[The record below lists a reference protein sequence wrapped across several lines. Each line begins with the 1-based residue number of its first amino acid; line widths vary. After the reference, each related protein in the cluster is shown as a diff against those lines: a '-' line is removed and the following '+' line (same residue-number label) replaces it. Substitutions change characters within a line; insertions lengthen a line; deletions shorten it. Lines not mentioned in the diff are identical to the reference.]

1 LFVQINAF
9 AQENVSQS
17 KLELCKKVIFDKK
30 ATDTE
35 LKKLRV
41 YLQDDDQLVIK
52 SAANALSAANDT
64 SKETILALTKNL
76 DSVVDT
82 ISWDLNFRDTKD
94 EVTRASAAF
103 ALLKLGDKGKAVL
116 KNRVKNAPTL
126 RGKAEA
132 VMALRSSSDPRD
144 TIGLGAEMNRIYTS
158 ISAIL
163 NPSPSVDSKSLLKD
177 PEFKRQDITKEWN
190 LVKNGTKGKVVYNN
204 QSRTPG
210 SGSLKL
216 VKESHDGEL
225 YVRTNNTIKLTA
237 EENSLVRIYF
247 RSDDVPSN
255 STFQIVFEDKQGNIT
270 VGDEKYS
277 GEAQTFMRN
286 LPVGQWSKRFAFIKP
301 KETKEYYIGFIF
313 RGNAATV
320 YVDDVTIPATN
331 VSLNFFPVES
341 QFNEA
346 NRTVLSQRA
355 ELKKASLKKVGD
367 KVRLTLNDKA
377 VVPAMHHVV
386 GPTGQFAEYALME
399 SIGGINMQ
407 VASLNMVYADKEL
420 NSRPVWPS
428 VGKYDFSV
436 TFERLEYAIA
446 NAPNTNIILNINTT
460 WPPDWIAQN
469 PDHTWQNIKGQRG
482 YGMSSQ
488 QLFMGFADELPSDNF
503 KWWPSPFSE
512 KAITDAQE
520 VVRLFVK
527 ELKTKPYA
535 NRVIGC
541 HISGGHDGQFNT
553 SGRPCYSPIA
563 KQAFRVWLKN
573 LYQTDQELR
582 KRWNDQSVSLA
593 TAEIPDYS
601 KRRSLSST
609 LFYNPETDQRY
620 IDHTRFQ
627 AEQGM
632 IIRDRMAEA
641 FKKYMETPV
650 LGMTWVMGG
659 GRGQGV
665 QNIFFNSKNLDIL
678 VGQPTYAR
686 RLPGYIG
693 GMRNV
698 AMNSYR
704 EHGKML
710 FKEFDFRTW
719 TRNSTDEMYAQRLS
733 STEGAD
739 DFKKV
744 FRKEFMQMF
753 GQGMGFWMYDIGR
766 NHFKDPEMLKTVKEG
781 IDLYRTYELE
791 TDANYRSDVAIVF
804 VDESLQW
811 ERRAINT
818 NNGLTLD
825 GHTYFN
831 VAEAGFTF
839 DNYYLS
845 DILKK
850 PELQKYKLYI
860 FKDAW
865 KLTAE
870 ERTDIERK
878 LQKDGKVLVWNYAS
892 GYIGD
897 DKLSDKYVSQLT
909 KMDVLSKNITEWPV
923 LKVKDGH
930 PYMKNVEGRIGTLN
944 ALAAAMARGP
954 ASPKSPLNIH
964 RFEINEGEGIIPL
977 ALYEDNKIAI
987 AAKEF
992 PNWTSVHFGMLGSLD
1007 GRILNNLAKKA
1018 GAHCFVDSGVGNV
1031 EFNGDLL
1038 GIHCMKNGRNTVS
1051 LPQSSKVIDF
1061 DTKKELAVGKS
1072 FTIDMK
1078 TGDTRLFIIQ
1088 PVN

>member
-1 LFVQINAF
+1 MLLQLSLS
-9 AQENVSQS
+9 AQNTGEQ
-17 KLELCKKVIFDKK
+17 KIALCKRIISTKK
-30 ATDTE
+30 ASNNE
-35 LKKLRV
+35 LKQLR
-41 YLQDDDQLVIK
+41 LFLIDDDYLLRK
-52 SAANALSAANDT
+52 YATTALSSVKDD
-64 SKETILALTKNL
+64 SKETILALAKNL
-76 DSVVDT
+76 DSVTDT
-82 ISWDLNFRDTKD
+82 IKWDLNFTDTKD

-103 ALLKLGDKGKAVL
+103 ALLNLGDKGKAIL
-116 KNRVKNAPTL
+116 KDRAFNAKSV
-126 RGKAEA
+126 RAKAEA
-132 VMALRSSSDPRD
+132 IMALRSSVDPKD
-144 TIGLGAEMNRIYTS
+144 TIGLGVETQKVYHLITKV
-158 ISAIL
+158 L
-163 NPSPSVDSKSLLKD
+163 NPGPVVNANSLLKD
-177 PEFKRQDITKEWN
+177 PEFKSKEVTNEWEI
-190 LVKNGTKGKVVYNN
+190 VKSTAKGKIEYST
-204 QSRTPG
+204 QSRTSG

-216 VKESHDGEL
+216 NKLSHEGEL
-225 YVRTNNTIKLTA
+225 YVRTKKPIKLTA
-237 EENSLVRIYF
+237 SEKNLVRIYF
-247 RSDDVPSN
+247 RADNVPMN
-255 STFQIVFEDKQGNIT
+255 STFQIVFEDKEGNIT
-270 VGDEKYS
+270 VGDDRYS

-286 LPVGQWSKRFAFIKP
+286 LPEGKWSKRLAHIQP
-301 KETKEYYIGFIF
+301 VETQEFFIGFLY
-313 RGNAATV
+313 RGNAGV
-320 YVDDVTIPATN
+320 IYVDDVTVPATN
-331 VSLNFFPVES
+331 VSLNFYPVQS

-346 NRTVLSQRA
+346 NRYLLNQSAEIKKA
-355 ELKKASLKKVGD
+355 ELKKVGN
-367 KVRLTLNDKA
+367 KVRITLNNQE
-377 VVPAMHHVV
+377 VVPAMHHVL
-386 GPTGQFAEYALME
+386 GPTGQFADYALME

-407 VASLNMVYADKEL
+407 VVSLDMLNRDKEFTD
-420 NSRPVWPS
+420 RAVWPS

-436 TFERLEYAIA
+436 TFERLEYALA
-446 NAPNTNIILNINTT
+446 NAPNTNIILNINTS
-460 WPPDWIAQN
+460 WPPDWIEQN

-482 YGMSSQ
+482 YGMTSQ
-488 QLFMGFADELPSDNF
+488 QLFMGFIDELPSGNYM
-503 KWWPSPFSE
+503 WWPSPFSE
-512 KAITDAQE
+512 KAILDAQE

-535 NRVIGC
+535 NKVIGC

-563 KQAFRVWLKN
+563 KQAFRVWLQN
-573 LYQTDQELR
+573 LYKTDEELR
-582 KRWNDQSVSLA
+582 KRWNDKSVSLA

-601 KRRSLSST
+601 KRGSLSST
-609 LFYNPETDQRY
+609 LFYNPETDQHY

-665 QNIFFNSKNLDIL
+665 QNIFFNSKNIDIL

-719 TRNSTDEMYAQRLS
+719 TRNSTDELYAQRLS

-739 DFKKV
+739 DFKAA

-766 NHFKDPEMLKTVKEG
+766 NHFKDPEMLKVVKEG
-781 IDLYRTYELE
+781 VDLYRNYELD
-791 TDANYRSDVAIVF
+791 TKVKYRSDVAIVF

-811 ERRAINT
+811 ERRTINT

-839 DNYYLS
+839 DNYYLA
-845 DILKK
+845 DILNN
-850 PELQKYKLYI
+850 PNLQNYKLYI

-865 KLTAE
+865 KLSGE
-870 ERTDIERK
+870 QRQEIESK

-897 DKLSDKYVSQLT
+897 DKFSDRYVSQLT

-923 LKVKDGH
+923 LKVINNN

-944 ALAAAMARGP
+944 AIATAMGRGP
-954 ASPKSPLNIH
+954 AVPKSPLNIP
-964 RFEINEGEGIIPL
+964 RFEIKEGDGVIPL

-992 PNWTSVHFGMLGSLD
+992 PTWTSVHFGMLGSLD
-1007 GRILNNLAKKA
+1007 ARILNNLAKKA
-1018 GAHCFVDSGVGNV
+1018 GAHCFVESGVGNV
-1031 EFNGDLL
+1031 EFNGSLL
-1038 GIHCMKNGRNTVS
+1038 GIHCLKSEKTSIS
-1051 LPQSSKVIDF
+1051 LPVKAKVIDF
-1061 DTKKELAVGKS
+1061 DSKKVLVEANDS
-1072 FTIDMK
+1072 FEITMNS
-1078 TGDTRLFIIQ
+1078 GDSRLFIVEPIK
-1088 PVN
+1088 

>member
-1 LFVQINAF
+1 MNIF
-9 AQENVSQS
+9 AQDSVEK
-17 KLELCKKVIFDKK
+17 KLKLCKQVISDKK
-30 ATDTE
+30 ATNAD
-35 LKKLRV
+35 LRQ
-41 YLQDDDQLVIK
+41 LRSFLIDDDYLLRK
-52 SAANALSAANDT
+52 FAASALAAANDT

-82 ISWDLNFRDTKD
+82 MKWDLNFADTKD

-116 KNRVKNAPTL
+116 KYRVQNAPSV

-132 VMALRSSSDPRD
+132 IMALRSSSDPKD
-144 TIGLGAEMNRIYTS
+144 TIGLGAETIKIYKS
-158 ISAIL
+158 ISQVL
-163 NPSPSVDSKSLLKD
+163 NPSPVVNSTSLLKD
-177 PEFKRQDITKEWN
+177 PEFKNKVVTKEWE
-190 LVKNGTKGKVVYNN
+190 LVKNGAKGKIEYNS

-225 YVRTNNTIKLTA
+225 YVRTNQTIKLTA
-237 EENSLVRIYF
+237 KEKCLVRIYF
-247 RSDDVPSN
+247 RADDVPMS
-255 STFQIVFEDKQGNIT
+255 STFQIVFEDKEGNIT
-270 VGDEKYS
+270 VGDDKYS

-286 LPVGQWSKRFAFIKP
+286 MAERKWSKRLAYIEP

-313 RGNAATV
+313 RGNAGTI
-320 YVDDVTIPATN
+320 YVDDVTVPATN

-341 QFNEA
+341 QFNET
-346 NRTVLSQRA
+346 NRVVLSEPV
-355 ELKKASLKKVGD
+355 ELKNAKLKKVGD
-367 KVRLTLNDKA
+367 KVRLTFNDKA
-377 VVPAMHHVV
+377 VVPAMHHVL
-386 GPTGQFAEYALME
+386 GPTGQFADYALME

-407 VASLNMVYADKEL
+407 VVSLDMLNRDKEFTD
-420 NSRPVWPS
+420 RAVWPS

-446 NAPNTNIILNINTT
+446 NAPNTNIILNINTS
-460 WPPDWIAQN
+460 WPPDWIEQN

-482 YGMSSQ
+482 YGMTSQ
-488 QLFMGFADELPSDNF
+488 QLFIGFADALPSGGNF

-512 KAITDAQE
+512 KAISDAQE
-520 VVRLFVK
+520 VVRLFVN

-535 NRVIGC
+535 NKVIGC

-563 KQAFRVWLKN
+563 KQAFRVWLQD
-573 LYQTDQELR
+573 LYKTDEELR
-582 KRWNDQSVSLA
+582 KRWNDKSVSLA
-593 TAEIPDYS
+593 NAEIPDYS
-601 KRRSLSST
+601 KRGSVFSS

-627 AEQGM
+627 SEQGM

-650 LGMTWVMGG
+650 IGMTWVMGG

-719 TRNSTDEMYAQRLS
+719 TRNSTDELYAQRLS

-739 DFKKV
+739 DFKIA

-766 NHFKDPEMLKTVKEG
+766 SHFKDPEMLKTVKEG
-781 IDLYRTYELE
+781 GNLYRKYELE
-791 TDANYRSDVAIVF
+791 TDVSYRSDVAVVF

-811 ERRAINT
+811 ERRIINT

-839 DNYYLS
+839 DNYYLA
-845 DILKK
+845 DILNN
-850 PELQKYKLYI
+850 PDLQKYKLYI

-865 KLTAE
+865 KLSE
-870 ERTDIERK
+870 EQRQEIERK

-897 DKLSDKYVSQLT
+897 GKFSDKYVSQLT

-923 LKVKDGH
+923 LKAINSN
-930 PYMKNVEGRIGTLN
+930 PYMKDVEGRIGTLN
-944 ALAAAMARGP
+944 AIAAAMGRGP
-954 ASPKSPLNIH
+954 TVPRSPLNIP
-964 RFEINEGEGIIPL
+964 RFEIKEGDGVIPL

-992 PNWTSVHFGMLGSLD
+992 PIWTSVHFGMLGSLD

-1018 GAHCFVDSGVGNV
+1018 GAHCFVESGVGNV
-1031 EFNGDLL
+1031 EFNGKLL
-1038 GIHCMKNGRNTVS
+1038 GIHFVKNGDEIEVN
-1051 LPQSSKVIDF
+1051 LPYNSRVIDF
-1061 DTKKELAVGKS
+1061 DTKEVLLQRGKS
-1072 FTIDMK
+1072 FKMEATVGVSRFLIVDNID
-1078 TGDTRLFIIQ
+1078 D
-1088 PVN
+1088 